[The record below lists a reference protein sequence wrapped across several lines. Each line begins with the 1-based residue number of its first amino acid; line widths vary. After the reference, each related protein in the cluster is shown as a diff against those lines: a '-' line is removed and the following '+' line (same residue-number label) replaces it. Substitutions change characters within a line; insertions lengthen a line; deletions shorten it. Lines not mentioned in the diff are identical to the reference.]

1 MIHEPMSFG
10 EATWGELARGARG
23 VLESVGDGGVASQI
37 GEWPAPQRPR
47 PITPQTLAVLQW
59 LPQAVR
65 AAPAGPLR
73 ELALRIQQASG
84 ALAWRQSYRAP
95 QVSAHFLARYG
106 WCELLGL
113 SGPLPCATLACGILL
128 LGPETLYPPHSH
140 QAQEL
145 YVPLSGSAEW
155 SCGEKRFELRTPGE
169 LIRHQPYEL
178 HAMRTGS
185 EPLLALYVWHGA
197 GIAQSTQLQQS

>member
-1 MIHEPMSFG
+1 MSFG
-10 EATWGELARGARG
+10 EATWRELARGARS
-23 VLESVGDGGVASQI
+23 VLESAGGGGVASQI
-37 GEWPAPQRPR
+37 PEWSAPEHSR
-47 PITPQTLAVLQW
+47 PITPQTLAVLHW

-73 ELALRIQQASG
+73 ELALLVQQASA

-95 QVSAHFLARYG
+95 QVSAYFLERYG

-113 SGPLPCATLACGILL
+113 SGPLPSATLACGILL

-155 SCGEKRFELRTPGE
+155 SCGEKRFELRAPGE
-169 LIRHQPYEL
+169 LIRHQPCEP

-197 GIAQSTQLQQS
+197 GLAESAQLQHS